1 MFTGII
7 QHIGEISDIKTSTEG
22 KTISITVDPKG
33 FEGFEDVKIGDSIA
47 INGLCTTVVS
57 RSERAFSVNLMN
69 NSLKRSSLG
78 HLSRKNRVNLE
89 LAMGLKNRFDGH
101 IVQGHIDSVGIVQKI
116 IPDGF
121 SRIFSIKCDT
131 RYVVERGSITVNG
144 VSLTVSN
151 VQNSLIEVS
160 LIPHTL
166 KNTTFQF
173 LQEGDFLNVEYDIL
187 AKYIEKFTLLKDNA
201 NKTKISKIDENFLI
215 ENGF

>member
-22 KTISITVDPKG
+22 KTISIMVDSKG
-33 FEGFEDVKIGDSIA
+33 FEGFNDVKIGDSIA

-57 RSERAFSVNLMN
+57 RSERVFSVNLMN
-69 NSLKRSSLG
+69 NSLKRSNLG
-78 HLSRKNRVNLE
+78 HLSRKDPVNLE
-89 LAMGLKNRFDGH
+89 LAMGLKSRFDGH
-101 IVQGHIDSVGIVQKI
+101 IVQGHIDGVAIVQKI
-116 IPDGF
+116 TPDGF
-121 SRIFSIKCDT
+121 SRIFSIECDT
-131 RYVVERGSITVNG
+131 QYIIERGSIALNG
-144 VSLTVSN
+144 VSLTVSK
-151 VQNSLIEVS
+151 VQNSIIEVS

-187 AKYIEKFTLLKDNA
+187 AKYIEKFTLLKDNT
-201 NKTKISKIDENFLI
+201 NEIKNSKIDENFLI